1 MLAAACLPTG
11 RSGDKVDPP
20 SRRSYAMKRTQR
32 NLLIILSTTAVVWIL
47 LQQLPLMLALPVVGA
62 MLLMAIGMMLW
73 GRDFVAGRYRSNRRN
88 WRGAIESYQ
97 RFEKKLLG
105 SRWSGLVAPLYLG
118 IYTFDV
124 VALVR
129 NNIGE
134 AFMNLRELDAA
145 GGWLRAALQRDPLY
159 ATPYVNLGVIAAMR
173 KDGARAQ
180 REFQRAVD
188 LGYSPTG
195 VQQLLRKVLATASE
209 EGRR

>member
-1 MLAAACLPTG
+1 MPGPTTEY
-11 RSGDKVDPP
+11 D
-20 SRRSYAMKRTQR
+20 SRVKRTQR
-32 NLLIILSTTAVVWIL
+32 NLLVILSTTAVVWIL
-47 LQQLPLMLALPVVGA
+47 LQQLPLMLALPVVGVMVA
-62 MLLMAIGMMLW
+62 VALASMLW
-73 GRDFVAGRYRSNRRN
+73 GRDFIVGRYRFNRRE
-88 WRGAIESYQ
+88 WRPAIESYQ

-105 SRWSGLVAPLYLG
+105 SRWSGLLIPIYLG
-118 IYTFDV
+118 IYTFDG

-129 NNIGE
+129 NNIGQ

-145 GGWLRAALQRDPLY
+145 AGWLRAALQRDPLY

-195 VQQLLRKVLATASE
+195 VQQLLRKVLATSSE
-209 EGRR
+209 DARR

>member
-1 MLAAACLPTG
+1 MPGPATEYD
-11 RSGDKVDPP
+11 SEV
-20 SRRSYAMKRTQR
+20 KRTQR
-32 NLLIILSTTAVVWIL
+32 NLLVILSTTAVVWIL
-47 LQQLPLMLALPVVGA
+47 LQQLPLVLALPVVGV
-62 MLLMAIGMMLW
+62 MFLMAIGMMLW
-73 GRDFVAGRYRSNRRN
+73 GRDFVVGRYRSSRRD

-105 SRWSGLVAPLYLG
+105 SRWSGLAAPLYLG
-118 IYTFDV
+118 IHTFDG

-129 NNIGE
+129 NNIGQ

-145 GGWLRAALQRDPLY
+145 AGWLRAALQRDPLY

-209 EGRR
+209 EAPR